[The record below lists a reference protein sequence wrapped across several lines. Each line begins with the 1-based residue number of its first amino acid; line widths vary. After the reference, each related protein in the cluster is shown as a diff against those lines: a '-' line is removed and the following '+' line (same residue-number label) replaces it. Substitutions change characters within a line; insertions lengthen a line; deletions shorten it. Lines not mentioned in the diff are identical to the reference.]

1 MSFSSIKIMAWSPWW
16 WWWWRCCAEQKLPIF
31 LVMFYK
37 VTCSIF
43 SFSSN
48 MLKEKKKS
56 ADLHPFCETNFKHFL
71 CIWIWVGRNQTSA
84 LSMALLQTFTLQWTS
99 PKNKM
104 EQKLIWEQT
113 RQGCLNLRYLLINV
127 SADCICESRWK
138 NQCQNSTVHKPNLS
152 CTTLHFIYSYIHF
165 ILKQFYCVSWHAH
178 GFLVKFPC
186 GRNSDEV
193 FE

>member
-1 MSFSSIKIMAWSPWW
+1 MLYF
-16 WWWWRCCAEQKLPIF
+16 QFF
-31 LVMFYK
+31 LKYVK
-37 VTCSIF
+37 R
-43 SFSSN
+43 
-48 MLKEKKKS
+48 KKKKS

-138 NQCQNSTVHKPNLS
+138 NQCQNSTVHEPNLS

-165 ILKQFYCVSWHAH
+165 ILKQFYCVSWHTH

>member
-1 MSFSSIKIMAWSPWW
+1 MLYF
-16 WWWWRCCAEQKLPIF
+16 QFF
-31 LVMFYK
+31 LKYVK
-37 VTCSIF
+37 R
-43 SFSSN
+43 
-48 MLKEKKKS
+48 KKKS

-138 NQCQNSTVHKPNLS
+138 NQCQNSTVHEPNLS

>member
-84 LSMALLQTFTLQWTS
+84 LSMALLQTFILQWTS

-113 RQGCLNLRYLLINV
+113 RQWCLNLRYLLINV

-138 NQCQNSTVHKPNLS
+138 NQCQNS
-152 CTTLHFIYSYIHF
+152 TTLHFIYSYIHF

>member
-1 MSFSSIKIMAWSPWW
+1 MLYF
-16 WWWWRCCAEQKLPIF
+16 QFF
-31 LVMFYK
+31 LKYVK
-37 VTCSIF
+37 R
-43 SFSSN
+43 
-48 MLKEKKKS
+48 KKKS

-127 SADCICESRWK
+127 SADCICESRYTLYPETVLLCILTRTWIFGEISMWK
-138 NQCQNSTVHKPNLS
+138 EFRWSVWIDYSSLSVNSVQLWMPVTDVLIS
-152 CTTLHFIYSYIHF
+152 SVWGVSFCLHHF
-165 ILKQFYCVSWHAH
+165 
-178 GFLVKFPC
+178 
-186 GRNSDEV
+186 
-193 FE
+193 